1 MINLCNATN
10 EQEQVN
16 TLTNLQCMLEE
27 LNIEDSK
34 QIVFAGG
41 FNSFFDVGLEAIGE
55 KPRLKH
61 KTVSKLLE
69 IKSFHDLHD
78 VWRFR
83 NKMKKSYT
91 SRQKHFSG
99 FIQRRLD

>member
-1 MINLCNATN
+1 
-10 EQEQVN
+10 
-16 TLTNLQCMLEE
+16 MLKE

-78 VWRFR
+78 IWRFR
-83 NKMKKSYT
+83 NTMKNLTLPDKNLFQASYSASLT
-91 SRQKHFSG
+91 RFLHQTVLKGLLKKLAF
-99 FIQRRLD
+99 